1 MLNKFQN
8 DGEMYDEFGNLKK
21 YPVITNQAYM
31 PLVLVMLC
39 EKSKKEDNFVL
50 SSTHTT
56 SLCKESATR
65 VELQNR
71 TLPL

>member
-8 DGEMYDEFGNLKK
+8 DGEMYDEFDNLKK
-21 YPVITNQAYM
+21 YHVITNQAYM

-39 EKSKKEDNFVL
+39 EKSKKEDHSVL

-56 SLCKESATR
+56 SLISM
-65 VELQNR
+65 QGI
-71 TLPL
+71 